1 MLKVYLAGPDVF
13 LQNAVDI
20 GNHKKTLCRDYGF
33 DGLFPA
39 DKDEDVTAD
48 PAEIF
53 SANCS
58 LMHQA
63 DIGIFNL
70 TPFRGPSADAGTV
83 YELGFM
89 FAQDKP
95 VFGYSSALV
104 PYADRVGQL
113 AGPLQEQAGRLWDQ
127 TGFSVEDF
135 GLADNLMIAR
145 AIAESGGSFIAIDET
160 DGDAAATLAA
170 LQAFEACLKA
180 AQQKMDTEIGAV
192 QAEA

>member
-1 MLKVYLAGPDVF
+1 MLKIYLAGPDVF
-13 LQNAVDI
+13 LEDAVDT
-20 GNHKKTLCRDYGF
+20 GRRKKALCRDYGF

-53 SANCS
+53 RANCA
-58 LMHQA
+58 LMDEA

-83 YELGFM
+83 FELGLM
-89 FAQDKP
+89 FAQGKP
-95 VFGYSSALV
+95 VFGYSSAPV
-104 PYADRVGQL
+104 PYAARVGQT

-127 TGFSVEDF
+127 TAFSVEDF

-145 AIAESGGSFIAIDET
+145 AIAESGGSFVAIDEP
-160 DGDAAATLAA
+160 DADAATTLAA

-180 AQQKMDTEIGAV
+180 AQQKMNTEIGAV